1 MDVNSYLAK
10 NYPDP
15 GCWLLV
21 ADVFAHE
28 LERPVTEFRMINS
41 SVRAIAEEFSLGLR
55 KNPDGFAQIA
65 EPVEMSLVLMSRLA
79 TKKIHHCGIYVQGGV
94 LHALPNGP
102 VFQDMASLGD
112 VYKTIEF
119 WGLPA

>member
-10 NYPDP
+10 HYPPD
-15 GCWLLV
+15 GCWALA
-21 ADVFAHE
+21 ADVFLHE
-28 LERPVTEFRMINS
+28 RNRQVTEFRTINS
-41 SVRAIAEEFSLGLR
+41 SVRAIAEAFSLAIR
-55 KNPDGFAQIA
+55 KNPDGFAQIT
-65 EPVEMSLVLMSRLA
+65 EPVEISLVLMSRLA

-94 LHALPNGP
+94 LHALPTGP
-102 VFQDMASLGD
+102 VFQDLASLGD